1 MHSASFRRGLIGFA
15 VLIQLAHCTCT
26 SDFRPVGPHTSSGLR
41 VDYGPLSVLQR
52 CRALY
57 HVVEVAGGPKIVTPR
72 RRIVERKERCRLC
85 GEPLPSGPSA
95 LRYFLLPTTAVTK
108 VKHR

>member
-1 MHSASFRRGLIGFA
+1 MD
-15 VLIQLAHCTCT
+15 HCPFFNC
-26 SDFRPVGPHTSSGLR
+26 
-41 VDYGPLSVLQR
+41 QR
-52 CRALY
+52 CKALY

-72 RRIVERKERCRLC
+72 RRIVERKKRCRLC
-85 GEPLPSGPSA
+85 GEPLPSRPSA